1 MGADARIEVS
11 ARHAGEMLEIGI
23 KEAQS
28 GWSKTLGIPV
38 PERDPVECTVHA
50 PSSIMPRSRFLVR
63 VSLHSLRESLEG
75 DVVTLSAET
84 AGDIQGFET
93 LATLMPKGAV
103 AGFHLRMPG
112 LMIEQ
117 EIQTVEWSGSPVAV
131 EFVCSDSV
139 ASPKARLVRGSVTV
153 VCNGVPA
160 GVVEFESRIEP
171 GLSAPGRGHP
181 IGRVHPYE
189 DFFVSYAAEDR
200 SEVNRRLQML
210 TLAGKRF
217 PEETM
222 DLDETQRWERKL
234 YKAIDACD
242 AVLLFWSSHSRQS
255 EWVQREWR
263 YALEAKGP
271 HRIVPVP
278 VEGSGTAEQPPPDLG
293 VSRLDEHL
301 LSMR

>member
-1 MGADARIEVS
+1 
-11 ARHAGEMLEIGI
+11 
-23 KEAQS
+23 
-28 GWSKTLGIPV
+28 
-38 PERDPVECTVHA
+38 
-50 PSSIMPRSRFLVR
+50 
-63 VSLHSLRESLEG
+63 
-75 DVVTLSAET
+75 
-84 AGDIQGFET
+84 
-93 LATLMPKGAV
+93 
-103 AGFHLRMPG
+103 
-112 LMIEQ
+112 
-117 EIQTVEWSGSPVAV
+117 
-131 EFVCSDSV
+131 
-139 ASPKARLVRGSVTV
+139 
-153 VCNGVPA
+153 
-160 GVVEFESRIEP
+160 
-171 GLSAPGRGHP
+171 
-181 IGRVHPYE
+181 
-189 DFFVSYAAEDR
+189 
-200 SEVNRRLQML
+200 ML

-278 VEGSGTAEQPPPDLG
+278 VEGAGTAEQPPPDLG